1 MAAAQDGSGMRAAGR
16 EATMNLFSEMALSVH
31 DFGGYGRFLT
41 HKKSHIFS
49 FGLLVMLIYF
59 GVVWLFPSLFSMG
72 IFFGS
77 SKGFWEQVPDFELK
91 DGRLWVDD
99 TVEMEQGGVY
109 LRIDTENDFYFQDMN
124 ELEDLLS
131 DYSSVVIL
139 DSEKFILKSGDE
151 IMGSYYTDLNLE
163 LDRSDLAKFV
173 PLLYL
178 LYGLSMLFLYVW
190 ITALFFFG
198 VLVLALVGMA
208 MASWLHCELTFGQIY
223 ILGVY
228 SRTLPLLIKAVVSF
242 LPVQIPF
249 FWVINFGLSLFIMGS
264 AMQKIGGQRSQDIYR

>member
-1 MAAAQDGSGMRAAGR
+1 
-16 EATMNLFSEMALSVH
+16 MNLFSEMALSLH
-31 DFGGYGRFLT
+31 DFGGYSRFLNN
-41 HKKSHIFS
+41 KKSRIFCY
-49 FGLLVMLIYF
+49 GMLVMLIYF
-59 GVVWLFPSLFSMG
+59 AAVWLLPSMIQFG
-72 IFFGS
+72 GFFGS
-77 SKGFWEQVPDFELK
+77 SKGFWERVPDFELK

-109 LRIDTENDFYFQDMN
+109 LRIDTENDFYFRDMN

-178 LYGLSMLFLYVW
+178 LYAIFMLFLYVW
-190 ITALFFFG
+190 TTALFFFG
-198 VLVLALVGMA
+198 VLILALAGMA
-208 MASWLHCELTFGQIY
+208 IASYLRCELTFGQIY

-242 LPVQIPF
+242 LPVYIPF
-249 FWVINFGLSLFIMGS
+249 FWVINFGLSLFILTT
-264 AMQKIGGQRSQDIYR
+264 AMRKRNEQQSQDIYR